1 MSSKF
6 ENIQADEPMDT
17 SLASFIS
24 FLKNEKQ
31 SSLHTVNS
39 YYLDIKQFIRLHFKE
54 TPAPYDW
61 SSVNIYGVRNYIVEC
76 QETEC
81 SKRSVNRK
89 LSSMRSFYRFLTRE
103 NLVDQN
109 PFASVDSPKMS
120 KALPKYLSVLEVGKL
135 FDAVKNYWNEAK
147 AKEIVKN
154 EASAV
159 FSEKRDS
166 AIIELIY
173 SCGARINE
181 ALGLNLQDV
190 DTLSSFAKLRG
201 KGKKERLCPLGTPA
215 IKAIRD
221 YLSIRKSWTS
231 DVRNAAPVFIN
242 QNGGRLTAR
251 SFQRFFKNYLITG
264 GFDPSLTPHK
274 LRHSFATHLL
284 DAGADLR
291 SVQELLGH
299 ANLSTTQI
307 YTHIS
312 SEHMKSVYRKAHPRA
327 R

>member
-1 MSSKF
+1 M
-6 ENIQADEPMDT
+6 
-17 SLASFIS
+17 ASQVKDIPEEKPLDRYIAGFIS
-24 FLKNEKQ
+24 FLKNERQ
-31 SSLHTVNS
+31 ASPHTINS
-39 YYLDIKQFIRLHFKE
+39 YYLDIKQFVRLHFK
-54 TPAPYDW
+54 ADSSCYDW
-61 SSVNIYGVRNYIVEC
+61 ASVNLYDVRNYIVEC
-76 QETEC
+76 QAVEC

-89 LSSMRSFYRFLTRE
+89 LSSMRSFYRFMIRE
-103 NLVDQN
+103 NMLEQN
-109 PFASVDSPKMS
+109 PFASVASPKMT
-120 KALPKYLSVLEVGKL
+120 KALPKYLSVSEVDKL
-135 FDAVKNYWNEAK
+135 FDAVSKHWNDMR
-147 AKEIVKN
+147 AKEVVKS
-154 EASAV
+154 EAGSI

-190 DTLSSFAKLRG
+190 DILSSFVKLRG
-201 KGKKERLCPLGTPA
+201 KGKKERLCPLGSPA
-215 IKAIRD
+215 VKAIRA
-221 YLSIRKSWTS
+221 YLTLRKSWTADS
-231 DVRNAAPVFIN
+231 KNNSPLFIN

-251 SFQRFFKNYLITG
+251 SFQRGFKSYLAIG
-264 GFDPSLTPHK
+264 GFDPSLSPHK

-327 R
+327 K